1 MLIETHCHL
10 NDRAFAEDRGAVIGR
25 ALAAGVEKFV
35 EIACAAPEWGPARSL
50 CAAWPGKFRC
60 AYGLHP
66 EYVKDWR
73 PEQLPELEKFLSDPT
88 AAALGEIGLDYWW
101 EPARAAE
108 QRALLEAQ
116 LPLSVKYDKP
126 VVFHA
131 RNGKEAGQ
139 DAYAALFA
147 SLKGWNYFPRG
158 RRHRGV
164 LHCFSGSYADARS
177 AADLGL
183 LLGVNGSYTYPRNS
197 DLRETVKKIGV
208 GGIVLETDCP
218 YLPPQS
224 ARGRRNDPSFIP
236 EIALAVGDGLG
247 LSAAL
252 VAEKTGGAAA
262 DLFGLRG
269 GE

>member
-1 MLIETHCHL
+1 VLIETHCHL

-35 EIACAAPEWGPARSL
+35 EIACAAPEWEPARSL

-66 EYVKDWR
+66 EYVKDYR
-73 PEQLPELEKFLSDPT
+73 PEQLPELEKFLADPT
-88 AAALGEIGLDYWW
+88 AAALGEIGVDYWW
-101 EPARAAE
+101 EPERAEE

-116 LPLSVKYDKP
+116 LPLSVKYGKP

-131 RNGKEAGQ
+131 RNGKAAGQ
-139 DAYAALFA
+139 DAYAALA
-147 SLKGWNYFPRG
+147 SSLKKAWAYFPRG

-164 LHCFSGSYADARS
+164 LHCFSGSYGDAR
-177 AADLGL
+177 AAVDLGL
-183 LLGVNGSYTYPRNS
+183 AIGVNGSYTYPRNG
-197 DLRETVKKIGV
+197 DLRETVKKIGL
-208 GGIVLETDCP
+208 GSIVLETDCP

-224 ARGRRNDPSFIP
+224 ARGKRNDPSFIP

-247 LSAAL
+247 MSVSL
-252 VAEKTGGAAA
+252 VAEKTSGTAAE
-262 DLFGLRG
+262 LFGLQG
-269 GE
+269 